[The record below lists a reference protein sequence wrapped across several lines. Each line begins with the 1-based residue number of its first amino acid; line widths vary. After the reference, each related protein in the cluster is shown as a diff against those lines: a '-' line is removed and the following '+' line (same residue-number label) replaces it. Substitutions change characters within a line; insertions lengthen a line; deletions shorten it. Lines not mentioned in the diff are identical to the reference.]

1 MLMSLLAATV
11 AGFSMTPTVADSG
24 ATSPKQVAEAAGNPN
39 TVVCRVVPAPTGTML
54 GGRRECRTAR
64 EWVAIH
70 HDAARQVDDA
80 QQTADQLGN
89 N

>member
-1 MLMSLLAATV
+1 MLMILLAATV
-11 AGFSMTPTVADSG
+11 AGFSAIPTVVG
-24 ATSPKQVAEAAGNPN
+24 TGTTPPPPATRVAENPD
-39 TVVCRVVPAPTGTML
+39 TVVCRVVPAPTGQIL
-54 GGRRECRTAR
+54 GSRRECRTTR

-70 HDAARQVDDA
+70 HDAARQIDDA